1 MKKIVTAMGN
11 DILNNELKKYS
22 KYDLISNDLFCQDM
36 LVTCLSKCEVDTII
50 ISGLLQGQWDLEE
63 FVLKIRKENSSARI
77 IIVIDEIDNALR
89 KVLEKS
95 NVLDIFLDSSVEV
108 QDIVDAIDREDPI
121 IKKYEMVSED
131 IEKYN
136 VTDNVIELQKSNP
149 KKVSDFEKKEKAE
162 KDVPVVLEKM
172 VQKQEVI
179 AISGIPGAGKS
190 TFAVNFCK
198 VLSEKSASKILL
210 IDLDTLNGNIDE
222 ILQIDKVPK
231 NIEICLDADK
241 KSGINYVSELIMK
254 NRFNS
259 NVFDELVVNVGG
271 FDVLTGNTSLH
282 YCQNVLNSDCYNE
295 LLRCAKEKYDFI
307 IIDTSSNMFLDS
319 TKWAL
324 SMATRILFITESNFL
339 SLKKMNQ
346 FINIITKTWGVWKQK
361 IEIIVNKKSKTSIE
375 DEVIVE
381 AMDGMKIVGE
391 IKFNEES
398 NANSYGNILMNIN
411 YVPKKNIIEKL
422 LDIKKN
428 FFATDNKLE
437 RQVITSVN

>member
-1 MKKIVTAMGN
+1 
-11 DILNNELKKYS
+11 
-22 KYDLISNDLFCQDM
+22 
-36 LVTCLSKCEVDTII
+36 
-50 ISGLLQGQWDLEE
+50 
-63 FVLKIRKENSSARI
+63 
-77 IIVIDEIDNALR
+77 
-89 KVLEKS
+89 
-95 NVLDIFLDSSVEV
+95 
-108 QDIVDAIDREDPI
+108 
-121 IKKYEMVSED
+121 
-131 IEKYN
+131 
-136 VTDNVIELQKSNP
+136 
-149 KKVSDFEKKEKAE
+149 
-162 KDVPVVLEKM
+162 M

-179 AISGIPGAGKS
+179 AISGIPGAGNS